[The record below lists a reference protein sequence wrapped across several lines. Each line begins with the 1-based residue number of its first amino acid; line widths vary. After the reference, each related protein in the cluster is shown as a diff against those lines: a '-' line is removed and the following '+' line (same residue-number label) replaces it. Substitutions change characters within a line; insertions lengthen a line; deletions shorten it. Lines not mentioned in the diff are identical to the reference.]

1 MARVDYIQ
9 TNFTAGEIS
18 PRLLGRV
25 DVARFKNGLKAC
37 LNAVPQVHGGA
48 KRAPGTRY
56 AAETKDSTKYSR
68 LIPFIFNRT

>member
-25 DVARFKNGLKAC
+25 DVARFKNGLKTC
-37 LNAVPQVHGGA
+37 LNAIPQVHGGA
-48 KRAPGTRY
+48 KRAPG
-56 AAETKDSTKYSR
+56 
-68 LIPFIFNRT
+68 